1 VSEYLNRPRPKTA
14 LRVFQVTIKV
24 QFDLSEKYKNWFI
37 LKEYYYQ
44 WQVYD

>member
-1 VSEYLNRPRPKTA
+1 
-14 LRVFQVTIKV
+14 V